1 MCDACY
7 GKCPI
12 CSPDVVIECEKCNG
26 EGKVLVYLEDCDEWD
41 YEICETCNGEGFINI
56 EL

>member
-26 EGKVLVYLEDCDEWD
+26 EGKVLIYLEDCDEWD

-56 EL
+56 E